1 MKKLLLITILI
12 GGCATTV
19 PQYATNDMEQE
30 GICKIDYRDQYWGD
44 CYIRAIKAD
53 PNFSKVRAFIKRN
66 YPSSNMQYNLLH
78 RLNEDLL
85 KRLAGN
91 VITIDEANKS
101 FKTRLDRS
109 RSVTDREF
117 TTVAREKEE
126 KRQETNLKLR
136 QLSEGL
142 SRASATLS
150 GNNSVNNQNNRI
162 TPVKLQVSYQLKT
175 SFIENGRKVCVYSY
189 RTHTQS
195 WATSTLVSCP
205 TNKYFP
211 NPE

>member
-12 GGCATTV
+12 GGCATTP
-19 PQYATNDMEQE
+19 PQYQTTAVERE
-30 GICKIDYRDQYWGD
+30 GKCKIDYRNQYWGD
-44 CYIRAIKAD
+44 CYIRAAKAD
-53 PNFSKVRAFIKRN
+53 PNFLKIQAFDKKN
-66 YPSSNMQYNLLH
+66 YPSSSMQYNLLQY
-78 RLNEDLL
+78 LNDDLV

-91 VITIDEANKS
+91 EITVDEANNS
-101 FKTRLDRS
+101 FQAKLNRY
-109 RSVTDREF
+109 RSVADREAAS
-117 TTVAREKEE
+117 VAREKEE
-126 KRQETNLKLR
+126 ERQETQLKLQ

-150 GNNSVNNQNNRI
+150 GNNSVDNQNNRI
-162 TPVKLQVSYQLKT
+162 TPVKLQVSYQLKS
-175 SFIENGRKVCVYSY
+175 SFIEYGQRVCVYSY

-195 WATSTLVSCP
+195 WTTSTLVSCP

>member
-1 MKKLLLITILI
+1 VKKLLLITILI

-19 PQYATNDMEQE
+19 PQYATNDIEQE

-126 KRQETNLKLR
+126 ERQKAALAWQ
-136 QLSEGL
+136 QLGEAL
-142 SRASATLS
+142 NQANTTL
-150 GNNSVNNQNNRI
+150 NQNNPNANNSNDSRGGMLHTLSDHYMSGRNRI
-162 TPVKLQVSYQLKT
+162 CIYKMGGN
-175 SFIENGRKVCVYSY
+175 IA
-189 RTHTQS
+189 THTMNGARMCP
-195 WATSTLVSCP
+195 ATMR
-205 TNKYFP
+205 F
-211 NPE
+211 

>member
-12 GGCATTV
+12 GGCATTA
-19 PQYATNDMEQE
+19 PRYEISAYERQE
-30 GICKIDYRDQYWGD
+30 ICKAKNIGKYWGN
-44 CYIRAIKAD
+44 CHMQSFQND
-53 PNFSKVRAFIKRN
+53 PNYKKVTEHLQEY
-66 YPSSNMQYNLLH
+66 YPQSHAQHKALLV
-78 RLNEDLL
+78 LNTGLL
-85 KRLAGN
+85 QQLESGSM
-91 VITIDEANKS
+91 TPDEANQQFEDRLKAYR
-101 FKTRLDRS
+101 TRSQIEYDL
-109 RSVTDREF
+109 VAKRE
-117 TTVAREKEE
+117 EE
-126 KRQETNLKLR
+126 KRQETQLKLR

-162 TPVKLQVSYQLKT
+162 TPVKLQVSYQLKS
-175 SFIENGRKVCVYSY
+175 SFIEYGQRVCVYSY

-195 WATSTLVSCP
+195 WTTSTLVSCP